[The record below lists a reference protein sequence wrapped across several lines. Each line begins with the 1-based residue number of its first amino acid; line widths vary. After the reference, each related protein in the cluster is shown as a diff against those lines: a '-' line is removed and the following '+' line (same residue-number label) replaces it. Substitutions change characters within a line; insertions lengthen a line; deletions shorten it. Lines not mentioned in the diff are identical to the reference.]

1 MAKNKIWTNAELL
14 TLGDMYRD
22 GKSYNQI
29 ATKLNRS
36 KSQVAYAVNRYRD
49 VINIEYRKPGVGRK
63 PIEVTVSDK
72 LVTETI
78 SVDVSPPQKMS
89 LLERILGI
97 FK

>member
-14 TLGDMYRD
+14 TLGDMYRE

-29 ATKLNRS
+29 ATKLNRN
-36 KSQVAYAVNRYRD
+36 KSQVAYAINRYRD
-49 VINIEYRKPGVGRK
+49 VINIEYRKTGSGRK
-63 PIEVTVSDK
+63 PIKMTVSDK

-89 LLERILGI
+89 LLERILSI